1 MLLYKRVSKKIV
13 CTQYNHIC
21 TATSR
26 VCVGGVVI
34 FVQILV
40 VVTLEWG
47 HYSDFYSPFLLI
59 IFSIV
64 VYIFVY

>member
-1 MLLYKRVSKKIV
+1 MHSYITCV
-13 CTQYNHIC
+13 CW
-21 TATSR
+21 
-26 VCVGGVVI
+26 GVVI